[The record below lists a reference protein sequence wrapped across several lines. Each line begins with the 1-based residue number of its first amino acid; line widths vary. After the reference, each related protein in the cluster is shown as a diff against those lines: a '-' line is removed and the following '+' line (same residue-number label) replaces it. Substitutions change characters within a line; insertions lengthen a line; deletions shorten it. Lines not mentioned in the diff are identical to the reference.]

1 MSEVKRSTT
10 EPTGSLAPFKPLPF
24 HPASVS
30 IERRDDGSILLR
42 SGHDDG
48 MAPRSIPHLMA
59 ERAGQ
64 FPDRDFIMQRRTE
77 DGPWEGFTYAE
88 GHNQSQRV
96 AQWLLN
102 QGLGADDVLMV
113 LSGNSLEQAILML
126 GCYTAGVP
134 IAPVS
139 VGFSQASQN
148 FSKLLHCFD
157 VLQPRLV
164 FVQSMAP
171 FAAALDALRAASPE
185 LRIISAN
192 AEDGTIPFSA
202 LTETPPT
209 QDVARLR
216 EQLTPASVAKY
227 LFTSGSTGVPKCVIQ
242 THGMMT
248 AGIASTE
255 GLMVSTAP
263 RDVAPMYLEWM
274 PWSHISAGNVSFN
287 QLMWDAGTIFLDDG
301 RPTRDRFHL
310 TIKNLYDVS
319 PKKFGSAPIAFAM
332 LADAMERDEAL
343 RHSFFKN
350 LDYMAYGGATLSND
364 VYERIQ
370 ALAVAE
376 TGFRVPLL
384 TSFGATETQQVT
396 FVYWPVER
404 AGLIGLPLAGVT
416 IKLVPNGAKLEVRVK
431 GATVTPGYY
440 KDEQNTTAAFDEEGF
455 YRLGDAA
462 RFVDQSDPTA
472 GLLFDG
478 RVTEDFKLNTSTWV
492 SVGTLRPDVIAA
504 CSPLVADL
512 VLTGQDQGFVGAML
526 WPTAAAIA
534 DHGSIEAVTKLI
546 AARLAEFNK
555 AAGGGSRRIGRFIVL
570 TDPPSMDAGEMTDK
584 GYVNQRAVAAN
595 RKALVDLLYADPLG
609 AGVTQV

>member
-1 MSEVKRSTT
+1 MSEVNRSTS
-10 EPTGSLAPFKPLPF
+10 EPTGGLAPFKPLPF
-24 HPASVS
+24 HPPSVR
-30 IERRDDGSILLR
+30 IEQRDDGSFLLD
-42 SGHDDG
+42 SGLDDG

-59 ERAGQ
+59 ERAEQ

-88 GHNQSQRV
+88 GHDQSQRV

-157 VLQPRLV
+157 VLQPTLV
-164 FVQSMAP
+164 FVQSVAP
-171 FAAALDALRAASPE
+171 FAAALDALRAAAPG

-192 AEDGTIPFSA
+192 NEDGTIPFSE
-202 LTETPPT
+202 LTETQPT
-209 QDVARLR
+209 EDVVKRR
-216 EQLTPASVAKY
+216 DKLTPESVAKY

-255 GLMVSTAP
+255 GLMVTPAP

-332 LADAMERDEAL
+332 LADAMERDAAL

-404 AGLIGLPLAGVT
+404 AGLVGLPMAGVT

-440 KDEQNTTAAFDEEGF
+440 KDEQNTAAAFDEEGF

-462 RFVDQSDPTA
+462 KFVDESDPNA

-478 RVTEDFKLNTSTWV
+478 RVTEDFKLNTGTWV

-546 AARLAEFNK
+546 SARLAEFNK
-555 AAGGGSRRIGRFIVL
+555 TAGGGSRRIGRFIVL